1 MSTVAKIMN
10 KQPKSVGPGVSIVSA
25 AKKMRTER
33 IGSLFVKKGKKL
45 VGIVTDTDIV
55 RRAVSTNKN
64 LGRMTVEKI
73 MTTPICTIEGSQPVD
88 DAQDMMG
95 DLGVRHL
102 AVTKAGEIVGV
113 VSVRDLLLY
122 YKRYAQSKLPLE
134 AEYSEPKIMQDWRM
148 LKTASSFVLG
158 LSKSSTYPRG
168 YASGFD
174 SPAALLEGRFEH
186 PCRVKAARFFYS
198 FIW

>member
-10 KQPKSVGPGVSIVSA
+10 KKPKTVGPGVSIVSA
-25 AKKMRTER
+25 AKTMRTAR
-33 IGSLFVKKGKKL
+33 IGSLLVKKGKKL

-55 RRAVSTNKN
+55 RRAVAINKN

-102 AVTKAGEIVGV
+102 AVTQGGEIVGV
-113 VSVRDLLLY
+113 VSVRDLLLF

-134 AEYSEPKIMQDWRM
+134 SEYSEPKIMQD
-148 LKTASSFVLG
+148 
-158 LSKSSTYPRG
+158 
-168 YASGFD
+168 
-174 SPAALLEGRFEH
+174 
-186 PCRVKAARFFYS
+186 
-198 FIW
+198 